1 MPIKHQVF
9 GEVLDQPGE
18 TFVHAKFDGI
28 FGLGFGTISRTSRNY
43 TPLDRLKDQGIIKKK
58 IFCFH
63 MNNQTA
69 EIGGQLIIGGCDI
82 LPEFWLPV
90 TRLGYWQFRMSL
102 IQVIQHDKRSQRNNV
117 LFTGCKGGCEAILD
131 TGTSIVTGPRKEIE
145 MINNLI
151 GGVLNKKTN
160 EYFVKCGKAGL
171 PDIVFSFQGLEIT
184 LGPEDYIVQT
194 SVSNP
199 FVHVKQIPCFE
210 IIKCFYLFFLFPSIA
225 RTLLIWIHDIGGNH
239 WIY

>member
-1 MPIKHQVF
+1 MPIKHQIF
-9 GEVLDQPGE
+9 GEVLDQPGR

-43 TPLDRLKDQGIIKKK
+43 TPLDRLKDQGIINKK

-69 EIGGQLIIGGCDI
+69 EIGGELIIGGCDVK
-82 LPEFWLPV
+82 PAFWLPV
-90 TRLGYWQFRMSL
+90 SELGYWQFRMSL
-102 IQVIQHDKRSQRNNV
+102 IQVIQRDERSDQSII
-117 LFTGCKGGCEAILD
+117 LFRGCEGGCEAILD
-131 TGTSIVTGPRKEIE
+131 TGTSIVTGPREEVEK
-145 MINNLI
+145 INRLI
-151 GGVLNKKTN
+151 GAVLNKNTD
-160 EYFVKCGKAGL
+160 EYHVKCGKTGL

-199 FVHVKQIPCFE
+199 YVK
-210 IIKCFYLFFLFPSIA
+210 
-225 RTLLIWIHDIGGNH
+225 
-239 WIY
+239 